1 MAQGFFVTQTMQK
14 LPFFFFA
21 KKHFTLKSFFTKKDF
36 PFAHLRPVNSA
47 EISFP
52 PTFRSPSYKKP
63 AASNPSDSSPLH

>member
-1 MAQGFFVTQTMQK
+1 LLHKQCRNCHFFLCKETFC
-14 LPFFFFA
+14 P
-21 KKHFTLKSFFTKKDF
+21 KKFLYKERF
-36 PFAHLRPVNSA
+36 PFPHLRPVNSA